1 MPARITCT
9 LDTFFFSKSPLLWT
23 HLPND
28 DHIVTLVLPER
39 MDPQLV
45 GTDADSEGEWTVNW
59 MLFRD
64 GTRPEAM
71 FEIG

>member
-1 MPARITCT
+1 
-9 LDTFFFSKSPLLWT
+9 
-23 HLPND
+23 
-28 DHIVTLVLPER
+28 

-45 GTDADSEGEWTVNW
+45 GTDADSEGEWTVNR

-64 GTRPEAM
+64 GTRPKAM